1 MSPMGRLLERVD
13 ELPMASGPLL
23 ALLALWIW
31 SLRLRTGRVCQEIGV
46 YVARALSGEA
56 RLSSEGLIGARDI
69 CFGSETQLTILAYA
83 LALLGVSIVLLV
95 GLRRRPGHRL
105 TRAAA
110 YALCGGVLALLIL
123 YRFVVIV

>member
-1 MSPMGRLLERVD
+1 MERLLRRVG

-46 YVARALSGEA
+46 YVAHT
-56 RLSSEGLIGARDI
+56 LSSGARSPSEDLLLARQI
-69 CFGSETQLTILAYA
+69 CFGSEAQLTILAYL
-83 LALLGVSIVLLV
+83 LAVIGVLIVLSV
-95 GLRRRPGHRL
+95 GLRRRPGQRL

-110 YALCGGVLALLIL
+110 YAFCGGVLALLIV
-123 YRFVVIV
+123 YRFIVIV

>member
-1 MSPMGRLLERVD
+1 MSSMERLLHRVG

-23 ALLALWIW
+23 ALVALWIW

-56 RLSSEGLIGARDI
+56 RSSSEGLIGARDI
-69 CFGSETQLTILAYA
+69 CFGSETQLTILAYS
-83 LALLGVSIVLLV
+83 LALFGVLIALSV
-95 GLRRRPGHRL
+95 GLRRRLGHRL

-110 YALCGGVLALLIL
+110 YVLCGGVLALLIV
-123 YRFVVIV
+123 YRFIVIV

>member
-1 MSPMGRLLERVD
+1 MSPTERLLQRVG

-46 YVARALSGEA
+46 YVARALGGEA
-56 RLSSEGLIGARDI
+56 RSSSEELIGARDI

-83 LALLGVSIVLLV
+83 LAVLGVLMALSV
-95 GLRRRPGHRL
+95 GLRRRPGQRL

-110 YALCGGVLALLIL
+110 YAFCGGVLALLIV
-123 YRFVVIV
+123 YRFIVIV